1 MVWYIFKQIRCQ
13 RLVKWQLCFFFVYLH
28 QSIRAGIWNS
38 RTISTVLIWMK
49 KTTCIISSAS
59 QYYVFKKSKF
69 TNWQTIVKGVYSH
82 FYLSVSYLTG
92 QNIYLYKLISHRNWV
107 IPVRE
112 IICLPEILRILNL
125 KALKELYPISNRS
138 KVFLVGI
145 WFWHVFFL

>member
-13 RLVKWQLCFFFVYLH
+13 RLVKWRLCFFLYIY
-28 QSIRAGIWNS
+28 IRALERGFEI
-38 RTISTVLIWMK
+38 RTISTMLIWMK

-59 QYYVFKKSKF
+59 QYYVLKKSKF
-69 TNWQTIVKGVYSH
+69 TNWQPIVKGVYSH

-92 QNIYLYKLISHRNWV
+92 QNIYLYKLISQRNRE

-125 KALKELYPISNRS
+125 KAQKELYRISNRS

-145 WFWHVFFL
+145 WFRHVFFL